1 MSAADGKHGAAPDPF
16 AIDAGV
22 PKIEGALRPKPK
34 FSDRISSRVM
44 FLAMGIA
51 FGMVGIFFIALNAM
65 DEKKPAPR
73 QEEPAAKPKQT
84 QAGAGTQAAP
94 RDLTDG
100 PGVDD
105 RQGKSGQGKP
115 SLVAATAASSPND
128 PLGLGTASG
137 GVPSLSGGPGGAPGN
152 DARSKLPPSDSP
164 ATGVPANNALGQSN
178 SKLISSTTINQPPDQ
193 SASRDSRAR
202 KERSRDGGLSADSYL
217 LDKQGSPSVI
227 ASTTSALL
235 DRLKN
240 PAGAPA
246 GQQLGGAKAPDSEQD
261 EKANFV
267 KTAGNAEVV
276 DDGSYLQHGQTA
288 ALSLNEL
295 QRGSFVPLRL
305 ETTLNSDQ
313 PGMVKARV
321 TEDVY
326 DTMSGCRLLVPAM
339 TTVQGV
345 YDSKVAVGQTR
356 NLVVWNYMQFED
368 GSHLDLGGM
377 QGYDSAGAAGIEA
390 DVNNHYLRLF
400 SLAFGMSLVTAGV
413 AESVPTSTSSTST
426 AQTPQQALST
436 ALAQQYGQL
445 GAQILGKQMQVQPT
459 LKNYPGERF
468 NIMLPLNV
476 IFKKVWRNRCGGAQ

>member
-1 MSAADGKHGAAPDPF
+1 MPDPF
-16 AIDAGV
+16 AIEAGV

-44 FLAMGIA
+44 FLAGAVLIA
-51 FGMVGIFFIALNAM
+51 MVGVFFLALNAM
-65 DEKKPAPR
+65 DDKKPAPH
-73 QEEPAAKPKQT
+73 QDAPAAKPKQA
-84 QAGAGTQAAP
+84 QAGAATQAAP
-94 RDLTDG
+94 RDLTDA
-100 PGVDD
+100 PGYDD
-105 RQGKSGQGKP
+105 KQGKSGQAKP
-115 SLVAATAASSPND
+115 SLVPATAASGPND
-128 PLGLGTASG
+128 PLGLGAG
-137 GVPSLSGGPGGAPGN
+137 AAGVPSLSGGTGSALGTDP
-152 DARSKLPPSDSP
+152 RSQLPPNTTP
-164 ATGVPANNALGQSN
+164 TTGQPANSALGQGS
-178 SKLISSTTINQPPDQ
+178 SKLISSTTINATPEQAPP
-193 SASRDSRAR
+193 RDARPR
-202 KERSRDGGLSADSYL
+202 KERSRDGGLSAESYAV
-217 LDKQGSPSVI
+217 DKQGSPSAI

-240 PAGAPA
+240 PAAAPA
-246 GQQLGGAKAPDSEQD
+246 GQQLGMQGKAPDSEQD

-267 KTAGNAEVV
+267 KTGGNAAPA
-276 DDGSYLQHGQTA
+276 DDGSYLLHGQTA

-305 ETTLNSDQ
+305 ETSLNSDQ

-339 TTVQGV
+339 TTVQGQ
-345 YDSKVAVGQTR
+345 YDSKIAVGQTR

-368 GSHLDLGGM
+368 GSHLDLGSM

-390 DVNNHYLRLF
+390 DVDNHYLRLF

-413 AESVPTSTSSTST
+413 AESVPTSSSSTST